1 MEYKEAETKINELL
15 NFKLPRWHELPDF
28 DIYMDQV
35 VFFINQQLDVLNIS
49 DSDKPITSS
58 MVNNYVKNSIVKAPI
73 KKHYKRYHLAF
84 LIVVTVL
91 KRVYSLSEISQMIA
105 IQTKMKDSNLEL
117 AYDTFGTYFEESLK
131 EMFEKGHLDNARN
144 KAANDYQLLL
154 LNIIQSVVLKLYAEI
169 RLSVFDSEKELN
181 KDSDRLS

>member
-1 MEYKEAETKINELL
+1 
-15 NFKLPRWHELPDF
+15 
-28 DIYMDQV
+28 
-35 VFFINQQLDVLNIS
+35 
-49 DSDKPITSS
+49 
-58 MVNNYVKNSIVKAPI
+58 
-73 KKHYKRYHLAF
+73 
-84 LIVVTVL
+84 
-91 KRVYSLSEISQMIA
+91 MIA

-169 RLSVFDSEKELN
+169 RLSVFDSEKELG
-181 KDSDRLS
+181 KDSDR